1 MKIKEKTASIGRW
14 FLDHK
19 LLTGGI
25 LLLLALLIFFLIKG
39 TGHNDAEN
47 PLSEEPVARRDIQKV
62 ITGSAT
68 LLPKDSYT
76 ITSLLSGEISA
87 DYFEEGDIVQEGDL
101 LYKIDATDVTQS
113 IENANLSVRRA
124 QEGYDSA
131 AREKSRLTVTSPSSG
146 KIRAL
151 LVKTG
156 DMVSAG
162 TPIASLYD
170 DTQMELSVPFNE
182 ADADAIFPGMNATV
196 RVSGNGMTLTG
207 TVRKISNTATAGAG
221 YSLTKT
227 VTIALQNPGALTPS
241 DTATALVGNFACQSA
256 GTFSYIKED
265 TVTAKTTGKVESIPV
280 KEGDWVSAG
289 AVIARLGSDTIDD
302 TLRQSALS
310 VDEANVARRQAGSH
324 LDDYSITAPIS
335 GTVIEKN
342 LKAGDNLSNMGMQ
355 TPMAIIYDMSELK
368 FSLSVDELDIKDIK
382 VGQDVTFTVDALGGK
397 EYRGK
402 VHKVSVNGTTENGV
416 TVYPVEVTVTEFDEA
431 LLPGMN
437 IEASIVTEKVTDV
450 LTVPV
455 SALGRDN
462 VVYVK
467 GEKTESNDTAPD
479 GYYTRHVEVGIVGE
493 SYVEIKNGLSEGE
506 IIYTLPT
513 DTGPSYVE
521 KMMEE
526 SEQESRGGYGGPADM
541 DREMQNEGM

>member
-39 TGHNDAEN
+39 TGHKDAEN

-310 VDEANVARRQAGSH
+310 VEEANVARRQAGSH

-467 GEKTESNDTAPD
+467 GEKTESDDTAPD